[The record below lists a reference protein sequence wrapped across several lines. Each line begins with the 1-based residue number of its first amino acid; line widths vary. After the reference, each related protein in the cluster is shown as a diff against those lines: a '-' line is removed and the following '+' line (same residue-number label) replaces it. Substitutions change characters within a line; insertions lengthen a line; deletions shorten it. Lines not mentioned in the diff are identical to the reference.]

1 MQLNSKTRKIT
12 YVAMF
17 AAISAVLMYFEF
29 PLPFLPPFLKIDL
42 SGIPILLAAFM
53 FGPVEAIT
61 VTLIKDLIHLF
72 SSQTG
77 GVGELADFIIF
88 SAFALTAYFI
98 YRINKTRKL
107 AVLACAAGTGVITV
121 VGVLANK
128 FLLIPF
134 YEKIMPIE
142 AIIEACKAVN
152 PYIDSI
158 NAYLLLGVVPFNLIK
173 GVVISLVTLL
183 VYKKLSVLIKGKIA
197 S

>member
-121 VGVLANK
+121 VGALANK

-142 AIIEACKAVN
+142 AIIEACRAVN

>member
-1 MQLNSKTRKIT
+1 MQFNSKTRKIT

-61 VTLIKDLIHLF
+61 VALIKDIVHLF

-88 SAFALTAYFI
+88 AAFALTAYFI
-98 YRINKTRKL
+98 YHVNKTRRF
-107 AVLACAAGTGVITV
+107 AVLACAAGTGAIMV
-121 VGVLANK
+121 VGALANK

-158 NAYLLLGVVPFNLIK
+158 NAYLLLGIVPFNLIK

-183 VYKKLSVLIKGKIA
+183 VYKKLSVFIKGKIA
-197 S
+197 A